1 MNSGLRKKSKWGH
14 SDRIEFWLVAKIERT
29 LAKTEDFAGMQW
41 ILNSEFQCPSLKL
54 WFQTLPKAQGTQG
67 IEDFDSFNTFNIRTS
82 PTICGALIVFSP
94 EDCKLVWLSQ
104 IRNFLHLCVQFPLI
118 LYYQTPFSS
127 LSINFFTE
135 ASRLGKIK
143 CLTAK
148 LLLKQRPKQLLK
160 NPEKPKWQKLY
171 DCVIRQEEWL
181 AACLVRMII
190 PTLNTSVLWGRPN
203 NYPIVNI
210 CAPSEIYIP
219 CFKFECG
226 FQDVVEKYFLPEMVW
241 NGVKIGPIALLAP
254 CPPTVL

>member
-118 LYYQTPFSS
+118 LYYQTPF
-127 LSINFFTE
+127 
-135 ASRLGKIK
+135 
-143 CLTAK
+143 
-148 LLLKQRPKQLLK
+148 LLISAVHGLMA
-160 NPEKPKWQKLY
+160 EKPYLSFF
-171 DCVIRQEEWL
+171 
-181 AACLVRMII
+181 VRRPAMV
-190 PTLNTSVLWGRPN
+190 TSPPPPL
-203 NYPIVNI
+203 
-210 CAPSEIYIP
+210 
-219 CFKFECG
+219 
-226 FQDVVEKYFLPEMVW
+226 
-241 NGVKIGPIALLAP
+241 LLAP
-254 CPPTVL
+254 DPQTHTFSESLW